1 MGREF
6 TYLLFLLLKSSPI
19 SQVKR
24 TSCLPKVAR
33 KSVVKAERLTGL
45 KAERLADRRLDMP
58 LVQLSKRR
66 SHRNGEA
73 TETAKP

>member
-1 MGREF
+1 
-6 TYLLFLLLKSSPI
+6 
-19 SQVKR
+19 
-24 TSCLPKVAR
+24 LPKLAR

-45 KAERLADRRLDMP
+45 KAERLADRRLDRF

-73 TETAKP
+73 LNEVKLET